1 MTEKTSEAE
10 QRLIDAARKARDNA
24 HAPYSNFKV
33 GAAILTGDGNIYSAC
48 NVENASY
55 GGSVCAERNAVASAV
70 AAGEKDFVQL
80 AIVTQSDPPAAPCGL
95 CRQVLVEFCDDLPIL
110 LCNLKGDLIRTT
122 LQNLQPL
129 PFKKF

>member
-1 MTEKTSEAE
+1 MTSKANQTE
-10 QRLIDAARKARDNA
+10 QRLIDAAKQARDNA

-33 GAAILTGDGNIYSAC
+33 GAALLTKNGNVYSAC

-55 GGSVCAERNAVASAV
+55 GGSICAERNAVAQAV
-70 AAGEKDFVQL
+70 AASEKDFTML

-110 LCNLKGDLIRTT
+110 LCNLKGDLVRTN
-122 LQNLQPL
+122 LKDLQPL

>member
-1 MTEKTSEAE
+1 MTSKASQEE
-10 QRLIDAARKARDNA
+10 QRLIDAAKQARDNA

-33 GAAILTGDGNIYSAC
+33 GAAILTRNGNVYSAC

-55 GGSVCAERNAVASAV
+55 GGSICAERNAIAQAV

-110 LCNLKGDLIRTT
+110 LCNLKSGLIRTT
-122 LQNLQPL
+122 LKKLQPL
-129 PFKKF
+129 PFRKF

>member
-1 MTEKTSEAE
+1 MISKASQDE
-10 QRLIDAARKARDNA
+10 QRLIDAARQARDNA

-33 GAAILTGDGNIYSAC
+33 GAAILTGGGNIYSAC

-55 GGSVCAERNAVASAV
+55 GGSVCAERNAVAQAV
-70 AAGEKDFVQL
+70 AAGERTFIQL

-110 LCNLKGDLIRTT
+110 LCNLKGDLIRT
-122 LQNLQPL
+122 NLQDL
-129 PFKKF
+129 QPFPFRKF

>member
-1 MTEKTSEAE
+1 MTEKINEAE
-10 QRLIDAARKARDNA
+10 QRLIDAAKKARDNA
-24 HAPYSNFKV
+24 HAPYSKFTV
-33 GAAILTGDGNIYSAC
+33 GAAILTGDGSIYAGC

-55 GGSVCAERNAVASAV
+55 GGSVCAERNAVAQAV
-70 AAGEKDFVQL
+70 AAGEKKFTQL

-110 LCNLKGDLIRTT
+110 LCNLKGGLVRTT

-129 PFKKF
+129 PFRKF

>member
-10 QRLIDAARKARDNA
+10 QRLIDAAKKARDNA

-70 AAGEKDFVQL
+70 AAGEKNFVQL

-110 LCNLKGDLIRTT
+110 LCNLKGEVVRTT
-122 LQNLQPL
+122 LRDLQPL
-129 PFKKF
+129 PFRSF

>member
-1 MTEKTSEAE
+1 MTSKVSQAE
-10 QRLIDAARKARDNA
+10 QELIDAAMQARDNA

-33 GAAILTGDGNIYSAC
+33 GAAILTGEGNVYSAC

-55 GGSVCAERNAVASAV
+55 GGSICAERNAIAQAV

-110 LCNLKGDLIRTT
+110 LCNLKGGLIRTT
-122 LQNLQPL
+122 LQDLQPL
-129 PFKKF
+129 PFRKF

>member
-1 MTEKTSEAE
+1 MTSKVSQAE
-10 QRLIDAARKARDNA
+10 QELVDAAMQARDNA

-33 GAAILTGDGNIYSAC
+33 GAAILTGEGNVYSAC

-55 GGSVCAERNAVASAV
+55 GGSICAERNAIAQAV

-110 LCNLKGDLIRTT
+110 LCNLKGGLIRTT
-122 LQNLQPL
+122 LQDLQPL
-129 PFKKF
+129 PFRKF

>member
-1 MTEKTSEAE
+1 MTEKVSQDE
-10 QRLIDAARKARDNA
+10 QRLIDAAMKVRDNA

-33 GAAILTGDGNIYSAC
+33 GAAILAGGGNIYSAC

-55 GGSVCAERNAVASAV
+55 GGSVCAERNAMASAV
-70 AAGEKDFVQL
+70 AAGEKTFTQL

-122 LQNLQPL
+122 LKDLQPL
-129 PFKKF
+129 PFRKI

>member
-1 MTEKTSEAE
+1 MTSKVSQDE
-10 QRLIDAARKARDNA
+10 QRLIDAAKTARENA
-24 HAPYSNFKV
+24 HAPYSGFKV
-33 GAAILTGDGNIYSAC
+33 GAALLTRDGNIYSAC

-70 AAGEKDFVQL
+70 AAGEKTFVQL

-95 CRQVLVEFCDDLPIL
+95 CRQVLVEFCDDLSIL
-110 LCNLKGDLIRTT
+110 LCNPKGGLVRTT
-122 LQNLQPL
+122 LKDLQPL

>member
-1 MTEKTSEAE
+1 MTEKINEAE
-10 QRLIDAARKARDNA
+10 QRLIDAAKKARDNA
-24 HAPYSNFKV
+24 HAPYSKFKV
-33 GAAILTGDGNIYSAC
+33 GAAIMTGDGSIYAGC

-55 GGSVCAERNAVASAV
+55 GGSVCAERNAVAQAV
-70 AAGEKDFVQL
+70 AAGEKKFTQL

-110 LCNLKGDLIRTT
+110 LCNLKGGLVRTT

-129 PFKKF
+129 PFRKF

>member
-1 MTEKTSEAE
+1 MTQKVSEAE
-10 QRLIDAARKARDNA
+10 QRLIDAAKKARDNA

-33 GAAILTGDGNIYSAC
+33 GAALLTKNGNVYASC

-55 GGSVCAERNAVASAV
+55 GGSICAERNAVASAI

-110 LCNLKGDLIRTT
+110 LCNIKGGLVRTT
-122 LQNLQPL
+122 LKDLQPL

>member
-1 MTEKTSEAE
+1 MTQKTNEAE
-10 QRLIDAARKARDNA
+10 QRLIDAAKKARENA
-24 HAPYSNFKV
+24 HAPYSKFKV

-70 AAGEKDFVQL
+70 AAGEKTFVQL

-110 LCNLKGDLIRTT
+110 LCNPQGEIVRTS
-122 LQNLQPL
+122 LRELQPL

>member
-1 MTEKTSEAE
+1 MTLEVSEVE
-10 QRLIDAARKARDNA
+10 QQLIDAAKKARDNA
-24 HAPYSNFKV
+24 HAPYSKFNV
-33 GAAILTGDGNIYSAC
+33 GAALLTGEGDIYAGC

-55 GGSVCAERNAVASAV
+55 GGSICAERNAIAQAV

-110 LCNLKGDLIRTT
+110 LCNLKGDMIRTT
-122 LQNLQPL
+122 LKELQPL